1 LERFVFRLENVLKL
15 RKKIEEGVQLEFSKK
30 RAELVRVDLEIDGSR
45 DTLTNFVNENLRM
58 EGTFSASEILA
69 VDNYIHRVRGRI
81 RQLRDLR
88 REKEDEVN
96 SALGV
101 LKDARKSR
109 KVIENLK
116 ERKYKKYLEQLN
128 KEENNDIDDITQNIG
143 TKIEKLTIEDIVLED
158 M

>member
-1 LERFVFRLENVLKL
+1 MEKFVFRLENVLKL
-15 RKKIEEGVQLEFSKK
+15 RKKIEEGIELDFAKK
-30 RAELVRVDLEIDGSR
+30 KAELVKVDLEIEGSNS
-45 DTLTNFVNENLRM
+45 TLSNFVSENLRI
-58 EGTFSASEILA
+58 EGTFSAREMLA
-69 VDNYIHRVRGRI
+69 IDNYIHRVRGTI
-81 RQLRDLR
+81 RKLKNLR

-96 SALGV
+96 SALEV

-116 ERKYKKYLEQLN
+116 DRKYRKYLEELN
-128 KEENNDIDDITQNIG
+128 REENNDIDDITQNIG

>member
-1 LERFVFRLENVLKL
+1 MRKFVFRLENVLKL
-15 RKKIEEGVQLEFSKK
+15 RKKIEERIQLEFAKK
-30 RAELVRVDLEIDGSR
+30 RAELIKVDLEIDGSR
-45 DTLTNFVNENLRM
+45 DTLKNFVNENLRM
-58 EGTFSASEILA
+58 EGTFFASEILA

-81 RQLRDLR
+81 RQLKDLR

-96 SALGV
+96 SALRV

-116 ERKYKKYLEQLN
+116 ERKYRKYMEELDR
-128 KEENNDIDDITQNIG
+128 EENNDMDDITQNIG

>member
-1 LERFVFRLENVLKL
+1 LEKFVFRLENVLKL
-15 RKKIEEGVQLEFSKK
+15 RKRMEERIQLEFAKK
-30 RAELVRVDLEIDGSR
+30 RAELLKVDIEVDRSR
-45 DTLTNFVNENLRM
+45 DTLSNFVNENLRM
-58 EGTFSASEILA
+58 EGTFLASEILA

-81 RQLRDLR
+81 RQLKDLR
-88 REKEDEVN
+88 MEKEDEVN

-116 ERKYKKYLEQLN
+116 ERKYRKYLEKLN
-128 KEENNDIDDITQNIG
+128 REENDDMDDITQNIG
-143 TKIEKLTIEDIVLED
+143 LNIEKLTIDDIVLED

>member
-1 LERFVFRLENVLKL
+1 MEKFAFRLENVLKL
-15 RKKIEEGVQLEFSKK
+15 RKKIEERIQVEFAKK
-30 RAELVRVDLEIDGSR
+30 RAELVKVDLEIDGSR
-45 DTLTNFVNENLRM
+45 DTLTKFVTGNLRM

-81 RQLRDLR
+81 RQLKDLR

-96 SALGV
+96 SALRV
-101 LKDARKSR
+101 FKDARKSR

-116 ERKYKKYLEQLN
+116 ERKYRKYLEKLSR
-128 KEENNDIDDITQNIG
+128 EENNDIDDITQNIG

>member
-1 LERFVFRLENVLKL
+1 MARFVFRLENVLKL
-15 RKKIEEGVQLEFSKK
+15 RKKIEEGVELEFAKK
-30 RAELVRVDLEIDGSR
+30 KAELVKVDLDIEGSNS
-45 DTLTNFVNENLRM
+45 TLSNFVSENLRI
-58 EGTFSASEILA
+58 EGTFSISEMLA
-69 VDNYIHRVRGRI
+69 IDNYIYRVRGTI
-81 RQLRDLR
+81 RKLKDLR

-96 SALGV
+96 SALKV

-116 ERKYKKYLEQLN
+116 DRKYRKYLEELN
-128 KEENNDIDDITQNIG
+128 REENNDIDDITQNIG

>member
-88 REKEDEVN
+88 RRKEDEVN